1 MKAGDRS
8 NQQPKADKWSVG
20 CPYEGLGWI
29 WGLQSAPRLVLVFL
43 RKPSIFPSPISSPS
57 LGRVP
62 PGSRPSPPSFRKAP
76 FLYTFQGNALT
87 SLVPVTWVFPR
98 LCHRNLIYP
107 RHSCIPDTIF
117 PPPLL
122 PSTEYLLFYRLL
134 IWIKWCAYSTYVN
147 NANYFF
153 LLFSSDFEK

>member
-20 CPYEGLGWI
+20 CPYEGLGWV
-29 WGLQSAPRLVLVFL
+29 WGLRSAPRLVLVFL
-43 RKPSIFPSPISSPS
+43 RKPSIFPSPISSTS

-98 LCHRNLIYP
+98 LGHRNLILSQTFLHPWHHISTSPPSFNWVPSILSAFNLNKMEY
-107 RHSCIPDTIF
+107 IF
-117 PPPLL
+117 HLC
-122 PSTEYLLFYRLL
+122 
-134 IWIKWCAYSTYVN
+134 K
-147 NANYFF
+147 
-153 LLFSSDFEK
+153 